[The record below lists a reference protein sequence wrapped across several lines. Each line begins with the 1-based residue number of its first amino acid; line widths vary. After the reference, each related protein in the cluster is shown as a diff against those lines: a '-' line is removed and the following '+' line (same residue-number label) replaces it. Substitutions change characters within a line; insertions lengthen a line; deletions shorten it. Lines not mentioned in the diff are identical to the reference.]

1 MHHHHSP
8 LERIV
13 ADDKFLC
20 SSLFMQPV
28 IQYQSYQ
35 IYHKKNI
42 SEEKDFQ
49 IFFDA
54 LVVSPITYQ
63 AKEYNDEYKVHE

>member
-1 MHHHHSP
+1 MYK
-8 LERIV
+8 LLVLVTIMF
-13 ADDKFLC
+13 AN
-20 SSLFMQPV
+20 SLKK
-28 IQYQSYQ
+28 Q